1 MCVLWVYVCAREFNI
16 THLHKWGYNNNA
28 KERLYNYVFLYC
40 LFRIN
45 LTLYMYRVM
54 CINEFDINVLTRNY
68 AVVLQI
74 SPTQIAVQEQ
84 IRKLSVRNIYNKQ
97 MLSIVR
103 YRIK

>member
-1 MCVLWVYVCAREFNI
+1 
-16 THLHKWGYNNNA
+16 
-28 KERLYNYVFLYC
+28 
-40 LFRIN
+40 
-45 LTLYMYRVM
+45 MYRVM